1 MLRLT
6 LQGQEVVVREALQ
19 PLDLGGNP
27 RSRFFFVGLCP
38 DSEDRSLGWASDR
51 PDLLLVATNC
61 AGSSPRP
68 AALSADRQNRP
79 MTPLELRAFVRAN
92 LPEPPARVLEVG
104 AGSGGL
110 ARALRALGYDVL
122 AIDPKSD
129 SEDVL
134 AVALSEL
141 DEPEGS
147 FAAAVAVVSL
157 HHVDPLEESC
167 RRLGELVRPGGRL
180 VIDEFDAGAFDV
192 GAAAWWLEQ
201 RAAIGEPQP
210 QTAEELVADHREHL
224 HPLERIL
231 EALEPYFE
239 LGPPVRGAWLYR
251 WNLGDSLR
259 AVEEDAIARG
269 QLGGVGAR
277 LVGRRR

>member
-1 MLRLT
+1 MST
-6 LQGQEVVVREALQ
+6 
-19 PLDLGGNP
+19 
-27 RSRFFFVGLCP
+27 
-38 DSEDRSLGWASDR
+38 
-51 PDLLLVATNC
+51 
-61 AGSSPRP
+61 
-68 AALSADRQNRP
+68 
-79 MTPLELRAFVRAN
+79 ELRAFVRAN
-92 LPEPPARVLEVG
+92 LPDPPARVLEVG
-104 AGSGGL
+104 AGNGAL
-110 ARALRALGYDVL
+110 ARALSSAGYDVL
-122 AIDPKSD
+122 AIDPG
-129 SEDVL
+129 SEKDDVRR
-134 AVALSEL
+134 VALVDLE
-141 DEPEGS
+141 DEPAS

-167 RRLGELVRPGGRL
+167 RRLGELVEPGGTL
-180 VIDEFDAGAFDV
+180 VIDEFDAGAFDL

-210 QTAEELVADHREHL
+210 QTAVERLADHREHL

-239 LGPPVRGAWLYR
+239 LGPPLRGAWLHR

-269 QLGGVGAR
+269 HLRAVGAR

>member
-1 MLRLT
+1 MH
-6 LQGQEVVVREALQ
+6 
-19 PLDLGGNP
+19 
-27 RSRFFFVGLCP
+27 
-38 DSEDRSLGWASDR
+38 
-51 PDLLLVATNC
+51 
-61 AGSSPRP
+61 
-68 AALSADRQNRP
+68 
-79 MTPLELRAFVRAN
+79 AN
-92 LPEPPARVLEVG
+92 LPEPPARVLEIG
-104 AGSGGL
+104 AGSGRL
-110 ARALRALGYDVL
+110 ARALRRAGYDVL

-129 SEDVL
+129 NEDVRPIAL
-134 AVALSEL
+134 ADV
-141 DEPEGS
+141 DEPAGS

-167 RRLGELVRPGGRL
+167 RRLGELVQPGGTL

-192 GAAAWWLEQ
+192 GAAAWWLDQ

-239 LGPPVRGAWLYR
+239 LGPPLRGAWLHR

-269 QLGGVGAR
+269 QLRAVGAR
-277 LVGRRR
+277 LVGRRRN